1 MTIAPNRAVA
11 VLTPLVFAPLA
22 GSLSVLAVKYLPGVD
37 IDSGALEGIF
47 IAGATIAFAKAGLWL
62 KGWQDHE
69 KREEGAAFA
78 ASLEG
83 ADEPGLEA
91 DPDDLGPLDESE
103 FDDDE
108 LFDAD
113 DEPDLDD
120 DLAEPAEP
128 VTAGA
133 AG

>member
-22 GSLSVLAVKYLPGVD
+22 GALSVLAAKYLPGVD

-83 ADEPGLEA
+83 ADEPDLEV
-91 DPDDLGPLDESE
+91 DPDDLDPLDESE
-103 FDDDE
+103 LDDDE

>member
-1 MTIAPNRAVA
+1 MTIAPNRGVA

-22 GSLSVLAVKYLPGVD
+22 GSLSVLAAKYVPGVD
-37 IDSGALEGIF
+37 IDSGELEAIF
-47 IAGATIAFAKAGLWL
+47 IAGATIGFAKAGLWL

-83 ADEPGLEA
+83 HDEPDLEA
-91 DPDDLGPLDESE
+91 DPDDLDPLDESVV
-103 FDDDE
+103 DDDE

-120 DLAEPAEP
+120 DLAEPAQP

>member
-1 MTIAPNRAVA
+1 M
-11 VLTPLVFAPLA
+11 FAPLA
-22 GSLSVLAVKYLPGVD
+22 GSLSVLAAKYLPGVD
-37 IDSGALEGIF
+37 IDSGQLEGIF

-83 ADEPGLEA
+83 HDEPDLEA
-91 DPDDLGPLDESE
+91 GPDDLDPLDESE
-103 FDDDE
+103 LDDDE

-113 DEPDLDD
+113 EEPDLDD
-120 DLAEPAEP
+120 DLAEPAQP
-128 VTAGA
+128 VTTGA